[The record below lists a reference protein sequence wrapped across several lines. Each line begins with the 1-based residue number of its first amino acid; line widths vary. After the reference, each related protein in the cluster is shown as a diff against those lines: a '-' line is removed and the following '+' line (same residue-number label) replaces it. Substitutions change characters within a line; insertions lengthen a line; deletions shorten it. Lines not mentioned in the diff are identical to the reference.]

1 MHLLIFM
8 SWKGKLPNSQISTK
22 HQNISTI
29 FCSRVCVWLV
39 AALLSYRWQAPSE
52 CSNKKNKPSLLCTAT
67 ATCWQADTLIPNY
80 SVLSTLCR
88 LWVSEACPTGPQH
101 ISQGPFVCPC
111 CPSHTH
117 TLSGL
122 WWWSWK
128 PGVYSKLHSSNSRSI
143 PIQLTI
149 LYIIQLT
156 WTFSQ
161 LVIFSL
167 LEFSPDPQSSGQLRL
182 MGWGN
187 ILNKTMLLF
196 MICTAKLRCVKP
208 SSILG
213 AYHTVIKAVMAN
225 TYLIF

>member
-1 MHLLIFM
+1 MVCFLFFAARPDFATKPTGLPAWLVDFPAVMHLLIFM

-117 TLSGL
+117 SV
-122 WWWSWK
+122 W
-128 PGVYSKLHSSNSRSI
+128 
-143 PIQLTI
+143 
-149 LYIIQLT
+149 
-156 WTFSQ
+156 
-161 LVIFSL
+161 
-167 LEFSPDPQSSGQLRL
+167 L
-182 MGWGN
+182 MMMELKAWC
-187 ILNKTMLLF
+187 LF
-196 MICTAKLRCVKP
+196 
-208 SSILG
+208 
-213 AYHTVIKAVMAN
+213 
-225 TYLIF
+225 